1 MTRPARLIVLVIAL
15 CAVAWQ
21 IGATASAASTVRGQV
36 YRTIKGQK
44 APASGIAVRL
54 NHPKQGPSSYV
65 YTNSEGM
72 YYLYNVPAGS
82 YTLEVS
88 VTSKKIQKY
97 SIKVLDQPYTDIAPV
112 QIQ

>member
-1 MTRPARLIVLVIAL
+1 MYRLI
-15 CAVAWQ
+15 
-21 IGATASAASTVRGQV
+21 
-36 YRTIKGQK
+36 KNQK
-44 APASGIAVRL
+44 APASGIAVLL
-54 NHPKQGPSSYV
+54 NHAQKGPSSYV

>member
-1 MTRPARLIVLVIAL
+1 MTRPARLVVLVIAL

-21 IGATASAASTVRGQV
+21 SGATASAASTVRGQV

-44 APASGIAVRL
+44 APASGIGVRL
-54 NHPKQGPSSYV
+54 NHPKQGPSSDT